1 MSRVRR
7 GVALLAL
14 AGAVAPAAWSGP
26 ALGNGD
32 VQREIQG
39 RVVSVDTRAG
49 TVVVAREFR
58 GKTTRLTLRVTPGT
72 PVFACGEERAALDGI
87 KTGAIVSV
95 FYEALGTEGVANL
108 VVVEP
113 KR

>member
-1 MSRVRR
+1 MSRERR
-7 GVALLAL
+7 GVAWVVLAAALAL
-14 AGAVAPAAWSGP
+14 VASSGP

-39 RVVSVDTRAG
+39 RIVSVDARAG
-49 TVVVAREFR
+49 TVVIAHEFR
-58 GKTTRLTLRVTPGT
+58 GKTTRLTLRVAPGT
-72 PVFACGEERAALDGI
+72 SLFACEEERAALDGL

-95 FYEALGTEGVANL
+95 FYEVLGTEGVANL